1 VAQGGSEIHA
11 FEGRSL
17 REAMMRAREE
27 LGPSVRMM
35 DTCRLD
41 DGGWQV
47 RAQAGSED
55 DDADQPAETGSA
67 EGSARRDR
75 PESGPAAGESGG
87 GAADSGGGANPV
99 QGGEALLEDLRAEV
113 AELQRLVQSIDPDP
127 REEGEELLRRQG
139 LSPAM
144 ARALWQMERK
154 GKGVEQALRISQE
167 LFSESPV
174 RAALVGPTGSG
185 KTTTIAKLA
194 AYYVLEGR
202 SVYLVGTDT
211 FRIGALDQLQQY
223 ARIMDVPLSVAR
235 SAEELG
241 RVLERAEGYD
251 AVLVDTIGRGGRAA
265 NEVAELAEMFKPYPS
280 LKRHLVLA
288 ANTDLEDTRAGWQT
302 FRRLELSSLVTTKL
316 DETARPGR
324 AAEVA
329 VAAGLPLSAF
339 GTGQRVP
346 EDFGFYDY
354 PEVRR
359 LLLGEDSEEEAG

>member
-1 VAQGGSEIHA
+1 VAQASDIRS
-11 FEGRSL
+11 FEGRTL
-17 REAMMRAREE
+17 REAMMRARED
-27 LGPSVRMM
+27 LGPSVRMV
-35 DTCRLD
+35 DTARKE
-41 DGGWQV
+41 DGGWRV
-47 RAQAGSED
+47 RAQVTDEEEEDKGHPSSPATGGERSTSVVSDDSGRAGASP
-55 DDADQPAETGSA
+55 Q
-67 EGSARRDR
+67 
-75 PESGPAAGESGG
+75 GG
-87 GAADSGGGANPV
+87 GDA
-99 QGGEALLEDLRAEV
+99 GGETLLEDLRAEV

-154 GKGVEQALRISQE
+154 GKGVEQALRLSHD
-167 LFSESPV
+167 LFQDGPI

-235 SAEELG
+235 SADELG

-251 AVLVDTIGRGGRAA
+251 CVLVDTIGRGGRAA
-265 NEVAELAEMFKPYPS
+265 NEVAELAEMFKPYPN

-354 PEVRR
+354 PQIRR
-359 LLLGEDSEEEAG
+359 LLLGRDDEEEAR

>member
-1 VAQGGSEIHA
+1 MAQTSDIRS
-11 FEGRSL
+11 FEGRTL
-17 REAMMRAREE
+17 REAMMRARED
-27 LGPSVRMM
+27 LGPSVRMV
-35 DTCRLD
+35 DTSRKE
-41 DGGWQV
+41 DGGWRV
-47 RAQAGSED
+47 RAQAGAED
-55 DDADQPAETGSA
+55 EGTAESSQAPAARDQAGS
-67 EGSARRDR
+67 GGD
-75 PESGPAAGESGG
+75 SGPAPGPA
-87 GAADSGGGANPV
+87 
-99 QGGEALLEDLRAEV
+99 GGEALLQDLRAEV

-127 REEGEELLRRQG
+127 REEGEELLRRRG

-144 ARALWQMERK
+144 ARALWQMEQK
-154 GKGVEQALRISQE
+154 GKGVEQALRISHD
-167 LFSESPV
+167 LFGDGPI
-174 RAALVGPTGSG
+174 RAALVGPTGAG

-235 SAEELG
+235 SADELG

-251 AVLVDTIGRGGRAA
+251 CVLVDTIGRGGRAA

-354 PEVRR
+354 PQIRH
-359 LLLGEDSEEEAG
+359 LLLGMDSEEEAH

>member
-1 VAQGGSEIHA
+1 MAQSTSDIRA
-11 FEGRSL
+11 FEGRTL
-17 REAMMRAREE
+17 REAMMRARED
-27 LGPSVRMM
+27 LGPSVRMV
-35 DTCRLD
+35 DTARKE
-41 DGGWQV
+41 DGGWRV
-47 RAQAGSED
+47 RAQAAEEEEEAAAGSR
-55 DDADQPAETGSA
+55 G
-67 EGSARRDR
+67 EGEGGASAR
-75 PESGPAAGESGG
+75 EAPAARDERSGEPDRSSAGGADAAGGES
-87 GAADSGGGANPV
+87 
-99 QGGEALLEDLRAEV
+99 LLQDLRAEV

-154 GKGVEQALRISQE
+154 GKGVEQALRISHD
-167 LFSESPV
+167 LFGDGPV

-235 SAEELG
+235 SADELG

-251 AVLVDTIGRGGRAA
+251 VVLVDTIGRGGRAA
-265 NEVAELAEMFKPYPS
+265 NEVAELAEMFRPYPN

-302 FRRLELSSLVTTKL
+302 FRRLELASLVTTKL

-354 PEVRR
+354 PQIRR
-359 LLLGEDSEEEAG
+359 LLLGMGGEGEGA